1 MEYVDAIAFF
11 TERPEVIWILSLIG
25 GVCVIGIVNY
35 LKCWVKNKETI
46 KWLVFFVSLLIAFI
60 LSPLISPII
69 TVLLILWFL
78 ILSVATIAFDA
89 VTKGLPHMVKNTMG
103 VEKAKE

>member
-1 MEYVDAIAFF
+1 MEYVNAIDFF
-11 TERPEVIWILSLIG
+11 TERPEIIWILSLIG
-25 GVCVIGIVNY
+25 GVCVIGLTNF
-35 LKCWVKNKETI
+35 LKCWIKNKATI
-46 KWLVFFVSLLIAFI
+46 KWVVFSVSLLVAYI
-60 LSPLISPII
+60 LSPLVSPII